1 MYVVFFSYYRHC
13 QRSQKGPGLIQYL
26 LGFLLG
32 YGFGSIPT
40 AYLLVH
46 LKADLDIRTAGTGNV
61 GGMNAYE
68 VTNSLATGAAVV
80 VLDAAK
86 GALAVGASTWCF
98 GPEYLMMGI
107 TGLSAVIGHIFS
119 IWIGFRG
126 GRGLATAGGVLAWLG
141 WSVIVSWAVVWAV
154 TYALSRRLY
163 LANIIATIICPV
175 VVVLFPDIFG
185 SHLTAGQSYATFEG
199 IIIVLSII
207 LLIGHAGP
215 LWDFVRSH
223 HNMGNRL

>member
-1 MYVVFFSYYRHC
+1 M
-13 QRSQKGPGLIQYL
+13 IQYL

-32 YGFGSIPT
+32 YGFGSIPI

-68 VTNSLATGAAVV
+68 VTNSRATGAMVV

-86 GALAVGASTWCF
+86 GALAVAASIWCF
-98 GPEYLMMGI
+98 GPEYLMMGVA
-107 TGLSAVIGHIFS
+107 GLSAIIGHIFS
-119 IWIGFRG
+119 IWLGFRG
-126 GRGLATAGGVLAWLG
+126 GRGLATAGGVMAWLG
-141 WSVIVSWAVVWAV
+141 WSIIVVWGLV
-154 TYALSRRLY
+154 WGITYAISRRLY
-163 LANIIATIICPV
+163 PANIIATISLPV
-175 VVVLFPDIFG
+175 GVMIFPALFG
-185 SHLTAGQSYATFEG
+185 SVLPAGRSYAIFEG
-199 IIIVLSII
+199 IVIVLSII

-215 LWDFVRSH
+215 MWNAVRSH